1 MKKQNVKR
9 SVMIAAACLTLG
21 MQAQPLMAEE
31 AEVATELTTEAAAE
45 AAAEEAVEIE
55 SEAVESAELTLEETE
70 AENDAE
76 AAAYSYDELTV
87 GAATAFDGNFFT
99 EMWGNVVSDLD
110 VRTLIHGYDLVE
122 WVSADGIFRLD
133 PSVVSGTVVTEN
145 AAGDRTYTISLY
157 DDLAYSD
164 GTQIT
169 AYDYAF
175 SWLLE
180 SAPQIDALG
189 ATAKDLRYI
198 KGYDAYRNGE
208 SQSFSGIR
216 VLSADTLA
224 VTIDGAYLPFFY
236 EAALLD
242 CTPYPISVIAPGCR
256 VVDNGNGAQIVNAD
270 ESVTEPLFTS
280 DLLTSTILGE
290 NGYRSHPSV
299 VSGPYV
305 LTSFDGTTA
314 SFEINPNYK
323 GNSDGVK
330 PSIQKLNYTTAAN
343 DTMIGDLKNKDF
355 GLLNKVTNLDTL
367 MEGMQTVTGSEE
379 YTMSNYPRSGMSFV
393 SFCCERP
400 TVSSAAVRQAIAMCM
415 DKDALVADYVGNFGL
430 RVDGYF
436 GLGQWMYQVVN
447 GNLAYPLEQPEE
459 NATEEEKKKYEEDKA
474 AWEALSLDDVPVYNL
489 DVQAAAD
496 LLASDGWTLN
506 RDGGE
511 FNPETDD
518 VRCKEI
524 DGQLVALDLRLIY
537 PEGNRIG
544 DSLQAAFADHLKEA
558 GINLTL
564 EALPMQDLL
573 REYYRQNGARSMDMI
588 YLATNFDLVFDPS
601 RTFKPSTPDD
611 LNEAA
616 NTTGIADQ
624 QLYDLAVAMRTTEQ
638 GDTLSYTQKWVEFQ
652 KRFAEVL
659 PLIPVYSNVYFD
671 FHTTML
677 QNYNIAANTT
687 WGQAIVEAYLGDPM
701 PEVETEAE
709 TE

>member
-1 MKKQNVKR
+1 MRRQNHKR
-9 SVMIAAACLTLG
+9 SIILAAACLTLG

-31 AEVATELTTEAAAE
+31 EAAAE
-45 AAAEEAVEIE
+45 AVVEDV
-55 SEAVESAELTLEETE
+55 S
-70 AENDAE
+70 E
-76 AAAYSYDELTV
+76 AAADAAETTYSYDELTV
-87 GAATAFDGNFFT
+87 GAPTAFDGNFFT

-133 PSVVSGTVVTEN
+133 PSVVSGTVVTQNE
-145 AAGDRTYTISLY
+145 AGDRTYTITLY
-157 DDLAYSD
+157 DDLYYSD

-169 AYDYAF
+169 ANDYAF
-175 SWLLE
+175 SWLLQT
-180 SAPQIDALG
+180 APQIDELG
-189 ATAKDLRYI
+189 ATARDMRYI
-198 KGYDAYRNGE
+198 KGYTAYRNGE
-208 SQSFSGIR
+208 TTALAGVRI
-216 VLSADTLA
+216 LSADTLA

-270 ESVTEPLFTS
+270 ESVTEPLFTA
-280 DLLTSTILGE
+280 DLLSGTILGE

-305 LTSFDGTTA
+305 LTGFDGQTA

-323 GNSDGVK
+323 GNSDGVR
-330 PSIQKLNYTTAAN
+330 PTIQKLNFTTAKN
-343 DTMIGDLKNKDF
+343 DTMITDLQAKDF
-355 GLLNKVTNLDTL
+355 GLLNKVTSLDTL
-367 MEGMQTVTGSEE
+367 MEGMRMVTGSDE

-415 DKDALVADYVGNFGL
+415 DKDQLVSDYVGNFGL
-430 RVDGYF
+430 RVDGYY
-436 GLGQWMYQVVN
+436 GLGQWMYQLVS
-447 GNLAYPLEQPEE
+447 GSLAYPLEEPEGRE
-459 NATEEEKKKYEEDKA
+459 NASEEAKKKYEEDKA

-537 PEGNRIG
+537 PEGNKIG
-544 DSLQAAFADHLKEA
+544 SSLEGAFVNHLAEV
-558 GINLTL
+558 GIALSV

-601 RTFKPSTPDD
+601 LTFQPSAPDD
-611 LNEAA
+611 LNNAS

-624 QLYDLAVAMRTTEQ
+624 QLYDLAVAMRSTEQ
-638 GDTLSYTQKWVEFQ
+638 GDTLSYMQKWVAFE

-687 WGQAIVEAYLGDPM
+687 WGQAIVEAYLGDPV